1 MPDAAPAQP
10 IEDYLRELDALIAA
24 HDRLAADRLLP
35 AVAAG
40 RAPRDVVRRLALES
54 YYLGK
59 WMTPEVPVLIANAP
73 DVYSF
78 TMDESSHYR
87 HWARSFADETGYL
100 GDPNRVAMK
109 VEWCRQ
115 LGLSDDDVRAYTPIP
130 ETIAMAC
137 TMLFYVRRSYEE
149 GLAVFGY
156 AGERVAAGGDYAK
169 TMSDGLRTHYGVAVR
184 NLDAHTRA
192 EPAPGATA
200 DRLFRQVATTRHV
213 QDRCREAVRNV
224 LLTAECRV
232 RAMNRWVE

>member
-1 MPDAAPAQP
+1 
-10 IEDYLRELDALIAA
+10 
-24 HDRLAADRLLP
+24 
-35 AVAAG
+35 
-40 RAPRDVVRRLALES
+40 
-54 YYLGK
+54 
-59 WMTPEVPVLIANAP
+59 MTPEFPVLIANAP

-87 HWARSFADETGYL
+87 HWARNFADEAGYL
-100 GDPNRVAMK
+100 GHPNHVAMK

-115 LGLSDDDVRAYTPIP
+115 MGLSDDDVRAYTPIP

-156 AGERVAAGGDYAK
+156 AGERVAAASGHAK
-169 TMSDGLRTHYGVAVR
+169 TMYDGLKTHYGIAVR
-184 NLDAHTRA
+184 NFEVHTHA
-192 EPAPGATA
+192 EPEHGATA
-200 DRLFRQVATTRHV
+200 AELFRRVAITRHV

-224 LLTAECRV
+224 VLTAECRV